1 MKRPCSKM
9 QVQNIKTLQL
19 QQHQVQLSDIY
30 LPSVV
35 QRTYLLHDGEQQS
48 LLEVGQHRKYPNF
61 MKCFESALE

>member
-1 MKRPCSKM
+1 M

-35 QRTYLLHDGEQQS
+35 QTTYLLHAREQQN
-48 LLEVGQHRKYPNF
+48 LLEVGQHRKDPNF